1 MRRFDKLKNI
11 SKKNKSI
18 EKEYLL
24 ETASLTSKS
33 YRNRLLI
40 ESVMNSDDGEQLFNR
55 FILEACEEHGMNIEE
70 IITENDINISH
81 KGNINESLL
90 GLGVAFALSG
100 GKAMQLMGSAIRK
113 MVNFLK
119 RKGIIKGDKLV
130 EPNNVEK
137 LGKWLQESVV
147 MGFFRAAAA
156 FLLVPIAGLVGAVS
170 AFTSPDNVNKRVEKI
185 AGDEVINGLASALF
199 YGAVVVVGVQGGIE
213 LWKFYTGGH
222 GHGIFATTVELL
234 TEGAK
239 IYEVGLLLIATFL
252 TKFVDAFK
260 KYDITKLSHGI
271 GECLENPGGVRK
283 LVSSIKSVFSSEE
296 KSANFSE
303 CIAKKM
309 GEH

>member
-11 SKKNKSI
+11 HKKNKSI

-90 GLGVAFALSG
+90 GLTAAGVLSG
-100 GKAMQLMGSAIRK
+100 GKAMQLMGTAIRK

-130 EPNNVEK
+130 EPNKVEK
-137 LGKWLQESVV
+137 LGKWLQEKIV

-170 AFTSPDNVNKRVEKI
+170 AFTSPDKMNKRVDKI
-185 AGDEVINGLASALF
+185 AGDEAINTLASALF
-199 YGAVVVVGVQGGIE
+199 YAAVITLGVQGGIE
-213 LWKFYTGGH
+213 LWKLYTGGH

-252 TKFVDAFK
+252 TNFVDAFK

-296 KSANFSE
+296 KSANFSK

-309 GEH
+309 EEH